1 MAKKTTR
8 SKRDEQMQV
17 LDLLRAVLPKVA
29 PDPARAETGAF
40 RRNYLCRPLSI

>member
-1 MAKKTTR
+1 MAESKKNTR

-29 PDPARAETGAF
+29 PDPAWAEKIYSA
-40 RRNYLCRPLSI
+40 C